1 MISLRLDDITEVS
14 EFWSKIFG
22 RLFISINARI
32 IIFYNNFR
40 LLPSLTGTAMASK
53 VKNQTIPIFPDMK
66 PPSKFILFQLSDRIF
81 SLPALSCVRLTK
93 SVRKWGGGTLKNVNT
108 YPKIPFF
115 SLFKTLNKI
124 IQI

>member
-1 MISLRLDDITEVS
+1 MTSLRLDDITEVS

-22 RLFISINARI
+22 RLFISINNARI

-53 VKNQTIPIFPDMK
+53 VKNETIPIFPDMK
-66 PPSKFILFQLSDRIF
+66 PPSKFILFLLSDRLF

-93 SVRKWGGGTLKNVNT
+93 SVIKWGGGDSKKCQYL
-108 YPKIPFF
+108 P
-115 SLFKTLNKI
+115 
-124 IQI
+124 